1 MDAREPRSDGSADG
15 DDALAAHARTEI
27 ISPAGKI
34 ISRAPMIGHDQSRAA
49 GGRRGRALPS
59 LMAAAGQSQ
68 TVTVD
73 GRALKLTNLDKV
85 LYPATGTTKGDVLA
99 YYAEV
104 APVMLPH
111 LWQRPATR
119 KRWPDGVD
127 GSTVF
132 FAKNLAAG
140 TPDWVR
146 RFPISHRDHDN
157 DYPVVDDLATLT
169 WIAQLAGLEIH
180 VPQWRFDAS
189 GEPQHPDRLVLDLDP
204 GEGVTLAD
212 AAEVARWARDI
223 LRDIGHDP
231 VPVTS
236 GSKGLHLYAPL
247 DGTQTTDQAAA
258 VAREL
263 ARARAADHPA
273 RVVSSMRRSARD
285 GTVFVD
291 WSPNNGAKTTVAP
304 YSLRGRPH
312 PWVAAPRTWAELED
326 PDLAQ
331 LSYAE
336 VLERVARDGD
346 LLAPLAPTDGPFAAP
361 GRDRLSTYRSMRD
374 AAKTPEPVPATPPRP
389 ADQPGG
395 EPVFVVQE
403 HHARALHWDFRLEHD
418 GVLVSWAVPKSP
430 PTDPKSNR
438 LAVMTEDHPME
449 YATFEGGIPRGEY
462 GGGQV
467 TIWDSGTFT
476 LHKWRE
482 GKEVIVTLQG
492 RPDGGLG
499 GGRRT
504 FALIHTGR
512 GGGKQERNWL
522 MHLMESEPDYL
533 EGRPRESSQASTG
546 TLPEPVEGPRRGERP
561 PSDEPATDEPLDF
574 PAEVDP
580 MLATLD
586 DGEHFG
592 PEEGWAFE
600 MKWDGVRAVAYLAG
614 GRVRLLSRKG
624 RDESA
629 AYPDVVEP
637 LARRDVRDAVLDG
650 EIVVTDAAGRPDF
663 GLLQN
668 RINLTRGSDIERAAQ
683 TWPAQL
689 MVFDV
694 LELDGRSL
702 LRLPYSERRELLDGL
717 GLDTLGDRVH
727 VPPVFHGDLQA
738 ARDISRQLR
747 LEGVVAKRTDSVYA
761 PGRRGRTWLKIKNFL
776 TQEVVV
782 AGWRPG
788 QGGRSGTFGSL
799 LMGVPGPDGLRYVG
813 RVGSG
818 FDGRTLSEV
827 QRLLDD
833 RATTTTAL
841 VDVPRED
848 ARDAHWVTPDLVG
861 EVTYAELTGPGRMR
875 HPVWRGLRP
884 DKDAAEVVWE
894 RPAAERG

>member
-1 MDAREPRSDGSADG
+1 MARAS
-15 DDALAAHARTEI
+15 
-27 ISPAGKI
+27 
-34 ISRAPMIGHDQSRAA
+34 
-49 GGRRGRALPS
+49 
-59 LMAAAGQSQ
+59 QSQ

-73 GRALKLTNLDKV
+73 GRTLKLTNLDKV
-85 LYPATGTTKGDVLA
+85 LYPDTGTTKGDVLA

-104 APVMLPH
+104 GPTMLPH

-119 KRWPDGVD
+119 KRWPDGVEPTPVPG
-127 GSTVF
+127 GSGGVVPPSTKRTVF
-132 FAKNLAAG
+132 FAKNLTAG

-146 RFPISHRDHDN
+146 RFAIQHRDHDN

-180 VPQWRFDAS
+180 VPQWRFDAE
-189 GEPQHPDRLVLDLDP
+189 GRPQNPDRLVLDLDP
-204 GEGVTLAD
+204 GEGVSLAE

-236 GSKGLHLYAPL
+236 GSKGIHLYAPL
-247 DGTQTTDQAAA
+247 DGQQTPDQATA

-263 ARARAADHPA
+263 ALALEADHPD
-273 RVVSSMRRSARD
+273 RVISSMKRSERD
-285 GTVFVD
+285 GKVFVD
-291 WSPNNGAKTTVAP
+291 WSQNNGAKTTVSP
-304 YSLRGRPH
+304 YSLRGRPQ

-331 LSYAE
+331 LTYAE
-336 VLERVARDGD
+336 VLDHVARHGD
-346 LLAPLAPTDGPFAAP
+346 LLAPLAPDPARLSAP
-361 GRDRLSTYRSMRD
+361 ERDRLSTYRSMRD
-374 AAKTPEPVPATPPRP
+374 AAKTPEPVPATPPVPQP
-389 ADQPGG
+389 AGG
-395 EPVFVVQE
+395 DPIFVIQE

-438 LAVMTEDHPME
+438 LAVLTEDHPME
-449 YATFEGGIPRGEY
+449 YATFEGGIPHGEY
-462 GGGQV
+462 GGGSV
-467 TIWDSGTFT
+467 SIWDSGTFR

-499 GGRRT
+499 GGLRKY
-504 FALIHTGR
+504 ALIHTG
-512 GGGKQERNWL
+512 GGKNAKGPKADRNWL
-522 MHLMESEPDYL
+522 MHLMAPDPDEEKAADASTFPEL
-533 EGRPRESSQASTG
+533 VEGRAGPRPASEAGVAVPAPAST
-546 TLPEPVEGPRRGERP
+546 
-561 PSDEPATDEPLDF
+561 DF

-580 MLATLD
+580 MLATLT
-586 DGEHFG
+586 DGKNFG

-629 AYPDVVEP
+629 AYPDVALP
-637 LARRDVRDAVLDG
+637 LSSLDVTDAVLDG
-650 EIVVTDAAGRPDF
+650 EIVVTDASGRPDF

-668 RINLTRGSDIERAAQ
+668 RINLSRPADIERAAQ

-694 LELDGRSL
+694 LELDGQSL
-702 LRLPYSERRELLDGL
+702 LARPYAERREILE
-717 GLDTLGDRVH
+717 GLDLDALGERVH

-761 PGRRGRTWLKIKNFL
+761 PGRRGKTWLKIKNFL

-799 LMGVPGPDGLRYVG
+799 LMGIPGPDGLHYVG

-818 FDGRTLSEV
+818 FDGAT
-827 QRLLDD
+827 LDD
-833 RATTTTAL
+833 IQRRLDARGAATPAL

-848 ARDAHWVTPDLVG
+848 ARDAHWVRPDLVG

-884 DKDAAEVVWE
+884 DKNADEVVWE
-894 RPAAERG
+894 RP

>member
-1 MDAREPRSDGSADG
+1 M
-15 DDALAAHARTEI
+15 
-27 ISPAGKI
+27 
-34 ISRAPMIGHDQSRAA
+34 HDQASHLRRPRGHYPRGMARAA
-49 GGRRGRALPS
+49 ASRSEGP
-59 LMAAAGQSQ
+59 

-73 GRALKLTNLDKV
+73 GRTLRLTNLDKV
-85 LYPATGTTKGDVLA
+85 LYPETQTTKGDVLA

-104 APVMLPH
+104 GPTMIPH

-119 KRWPDGVD
+119 KRWPDGV
-127 GSTVF
+127 GEHRGQPATVF
-132 FAKNLAAG
+132 FAKDLAAG
-140 TPDWVR
+140 TPEWVR
-146 RFPISHRDHDN
+146 RFTIAHRDHDN
-157 DYPVVDDLATLT
+157 DYPVIDDLATLT
-169 WIAQLAGLEIH
+169 WVAQLAGLEIH
-180 VPQWRFDAS
+180 VPQWRFDEA
-189 GEPQHPDRLVLDLDP
+189 GQPQNPDRLVLDLDP
-204 GEGVTLAD
+204 GEGVTLAEV
-212 AAEVARWARDI
+212 AEVARRARDI

-236 GSKGLHLYAPL
+236 GSKGIHLYAPL
-247 DGTQTTDQAAA
+247 DGGQTPEQATA

-263 ARARAADHPA
+263 ALALEADQPD
-273 RVVSSMRRSARD
+273 RVISSMRRSERD
-285 GTVFVD
+285 GKVFVD
-291 WSPNNGAKTTVAP
+291 WSQNNGAKTTISP

-312 PWVAAPRTWAELED
+312 PWVAAPRTWEELED
-326 PDLAQ
+326 PALAQ
-331 LSYAE
+331 LTYAD
-336 VLERVARDGD
+336 VLAHVAVRGD
-346 LLAPLAPTDGPFAAP
+346 LLAALAPTDGPPAAP
-361 GRDRLSTYRSMRD
+361 ARDRLSTYRSMRD
-374 AAKTPEPVPATPPRP
+374 AQKTPEPVPAAPPLVDTAGAGRDP
-389 ADQPGG
+389 I
-395 EPVFVVQE
+395 FVIQE

-430 PTDPKSNR
+430 PTDPRSNR
-438 LAVMTEDHPME
+438 LAVLTEDHPME

-467 TIWDSGTFT
+467 SIWDSGTYR
-476 LHKWRE
+476 LHKWRD
-482 GKEVIVTLQG
+482 GQEVIVTLQG

-499 GGRRT
+499 GGLRKY
-504 FALIHTGR
+504 ALIHTG
-512 GGGKQERNWL
+512 GGKRATGPKADRSWL
-522 MHLMESEPDYL
+522 MHLMAPDPAD
-533 EGRPRESSQASTG
+533 EV
-546 TLPEPVEGPRRGERP
+546 PVPDGAVPGGAHE
-561 PSDEPATDEPLDF
+561 DF

-629 AYPDVVEP
+629 AYPDVALP
-637 LARRDVRDAVLDG
+637 LSHLDVRDAVLDG
-650 EIVVTDAAGRPDF
+650 EIVVTDASGRPDF

-668 RINLTRGSDIERAAQ
+668 RINLTRGADVERATQ

-694 LELDGRSL
+694 LELDGESL
-702 LRLPYSERRELLDGL
+702 LARPYAERREVLEGL
-717 GLDTLGDRVH
+717 GLDALGDRVH
-727 VPPVFHGDLQA
+727 VPPVFHGDLEA

-747 LEGVVAKRTDSVYA
+747 LEGVVAKRIDSVYA

-788 QGGRSGTFGSL
+788 QGGRSSTFGSL
-799 LMGVPGPDGLRYVG
+799 LMGIPGPDGLQYVG

-818 FDGRTLSEV
+818 FDGAALADV
-827 QRLLDD
+827 QRRLDE
-833 RATTTTAL
+833 RAVPACPL
-841 VDVPRED
+841 VGVPRED
-848 ARDAHWVTPDLVG
+848 ARDAHWVRPDLVG

-884 DKDAAEVVWE
+884 EKDAGEVVWE
-894 RPAAERG
+894 RP